1 MKYII
6 YKWFYIILFRMQLC
20 IYNDV
25 SENEN
30 KTNVDIEDLATT
42 IKENRDRIYCMHLGD
57 SINLEKIKKYGFR
70 SVR

>member
-1 MKYII
+1 M
-6 YKWFYIILFRMQLC
+6 FRMQLC

-25 SENEN
+25 SDDGY
-30 KTNVDIEDLATT
+30 KAHVDIEDLATT
-42 IKENRDRIYCMHLGD
+42 IKENRDSTHLGD

>member
-1 MKYII
+1 
-6 YKWFYIILFRMQLC
+6 MQLC

-25 SENEN
+25 SDDGY
-30 KTNVDIEDLATT
+30 KAHVDIEDLATT
-42 IKENRDRIYCMHLGD
+42 IKENRYRIYCMHLGD

>member
-1 MKYII
+1 
-6 YKWFYIILFRMQLC
+6 MQLC

-25 SENEN
+25 SDDGY
-30 KTNVDIEDLATT
+30 KAHVDIEDLATT
-42 IKENRDRIYCMHLGD
+42 IKENRDRVYSMHLGD

>member
-1 MKYII
+1 
-6 YKWFYIILFRMQLC
+6 MQLC

-25 SENEN
+25 SDDGY
-30 KTNVDIEDLATT
+30 KAHVDIEDLATT
-42 IKENRDRIYCMHLGD
+42 IKENRDRVYYMHLGY

>member
-1 MKYII
+1 
-6 YKWFYIILFRMQLC
+6 MQLC

-25 SENEN
+25 SDDGY
-30 KTNVDIEDLATT
+30 KAHVDIEDLATT
-42 IKENRDRIYCMHLGD
+42 IKENRDMHLGD